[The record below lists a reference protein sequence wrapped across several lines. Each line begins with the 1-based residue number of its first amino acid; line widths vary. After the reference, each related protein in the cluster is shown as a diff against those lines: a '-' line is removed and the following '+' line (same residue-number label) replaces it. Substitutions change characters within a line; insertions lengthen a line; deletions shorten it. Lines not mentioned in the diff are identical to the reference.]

1 MSCLRHGWKKKK
13 KGQPA
18 CLMLAW
24 DHIPNVAAAG
34 ECEVLAEMTVFR
46 FGGWLLSGPS
56 WLEFPNGLRKMQV
69 RTNREPNMDPYAL
82 ISTIWRTTEEGEPLR
97 AARWLDS
104 TKQVITKPPKGIV
117 TGVTYQQ
124 LTRTYY
130 VCLFYWHKYILRSFG
145 ISLFYK
151 LLCK

>member
-1 MSCLRHGWKKKK
+1 MDASSEETVAPQTYVMFEARLKKKK

-56 WLEFPNGLRKMQV
+56 
-69 RTNREPNMDPYAL
+69 
-82 ISTIWRTTEEGEPLR
+82 
-97 AARWLDS
+97 
-104 TKQVITKPPKGIV
+104 
-117 TGVTYQQ
+117 
-124 LTRTYY
+124 
-130 VCLFYWHKYILRSFG
+130 
-145 ISLFYK
+145 
-151 LLCK
+151 